1 MRISRFYLPETLASD
16 TEVSLPPDTA
26 HYIHNVLRLAVGTPV
41 VLFNGDGNE
50 YAGELTSVSK
60 RAVAVLINAKLSLSC
75 ESPLSLHLAQGISKG
90 DRMDFVLQKATEL
103 GVSDI
108 TPIITERCNV
118 KLSAERWEKKAQSW
132 HKIIASACEQSGRNT
147 LPVLHAPCTLQA
159 FLKQPTTQ
167 VRMLLHPEAPQPLPL
182 LPVREQGA
190 RVLIGPEGGLSD
202 NEIYQ
207 AGEAG
212 YVHIK
217 LGPRILRTE
226 TAALTAISILQAQFG
241 DLL

>member
-132 HKIIASACEQSGRNT
+132 HKIIASACAACT
-147 LPVLHAPCTLQA
+147 VYAPGFFKTA
-159 FLKQPTTQ
+159 HYSSAH
-167 VRMLLHPEAPQPLPL
+167 VVAP
-182 LPVREQGA
+182 R
-190 RVLIGPEGGLSD
+190 S
-202 NEIYQ
+202 
-207 AGEAG
+207 
-212 YVHIK
+212 
-217 LGPRILRTE
+217 
-226 TAALTAISILQAQFG
+226 AAAVTAIARARTRCSRA
-241 DLL
+241 DWA